1 MLPIII
7 FTIVVS
13 IVSFIID
20 RKKTIKGIR
29 KGLKQF
35 TKILPTL
42 FSVIMIIS
50 VILYFVSD
58 EFMIEQLGSSA
69 GIGAYV
75 SAALVGSISILPGF
89 ITYPLSGILVKA
101 GVSFAVISVFI
112 TTLKMVGFLI
122 IPIEAKFFGLRT
134 AIIRN
139 LLSLVGALLVGG
151 IMALIYNY
159 I

>member
-7 FTIVVS
+7 FTVIATV
-13 IVSFIID
+13 ISFLVD
-20 RKKTIKGIR
+20 RKKTIKGVK

-35 TKILPTL
+35 VKILPTL
-42 FSVIMIIS
+42 LSVIMIIS

-58 EFMIEQLGSSA
+58 EFMITHLGESA
-69 GIGAYV
+69 GVEAYL
-75 SAALVGSISILPGF
+75 SAAMVGSISILPGF
-89 ITYPLSGILVKA
+89 VTYPLAGILVKA

-122 IPIEAKFFGLRT
+122 IPIEAKYFGLKT

-139 LLSLVGALLVGG
+139 LLSLLGALLVGG
-151 IMALIYNY
+151 IMALFYNY